1 MKKISVLLFIFSL
14 FLIFSCGNSG
24 QKDGKQEK
32 TGEKK
37 IAINIDAEPKTIDPQ
52 LATESSG
59 IVVDT
64 LLFEG
69 LTRIDLKGEIVGS
82 AAEKWEISPDGLT
95 WKFNLRKNAKWPNG
109 DPVTAHDF
117 VFAWL
122 RALDPA
128 TASEYAYELYYI
140 NGAKEFNEG
149 KGKKEDV
156 QLKALDDYTLEFK
169 IKEPT
174 PYLLSLLSFP
184 TYYPANEKFIKVLKN
199 QWEMVLIL

>member
-1 MKKISVLLFIFSL
+1 
-14 FLIFSCGNSG
+14 
-24 QKDGKQEK
+24 
-32 TGEKK
+32 
-37 IAINIDAEPKTIDPQ
+37 

-69 LTRIDLKGEIVGS
+69 LTRIDLKGEIVGA

-140 NGAKEFNEG
+140 KHNIITEEYK
-149 KGKKEDV
+149 
-156 QLKALDDYTLEFK
+156 DYILSNIEYNAYLMYCYDFK
-169 IKEPT
+169 RPE
-174 PYLLSLLSFP
+174 
-184 TYYPANEKFIKVLKN
+184 
-199 QWEMVLIL
+199 

>member
-69 LTRIDLKGEIVGS
+69 LTRIDLKGEIVGA

-174 PYLLSLLSFP
+174 PYLLSLLSF
-184 TYYPANEKFIKVLKN
+184 ALSF
-199 QWEMVLIL
+199 